1 VRTARE
7 TVRLLLVGVLWAAS
21 VIALCLPLPA
31 PLAQSGAPEWS
42 RMAQATGVWFAAALA
57 LGLGYRKLFWL
68 PRAFT
73 QVRFWLLAAL
83 FAVIATLGMSFAQT
97 GTAELVTAN
106 PWWAMVTMLGRVPAL
121 YMGMALL
128 ATALANPR
136 TVSKGDPSDARGMP
150 ARVSRTDGSTRQ
162 GYVDAGEPDMVT
174 AARQPSAQ
182 AVAVTAARSAISPP
196 AQRGTSGAVQA
207 GRAMWPTWAFVL
219 LLLVGWLPYLW
230 TVWPGTVSND
240 SITQLAE
247 VLGRKPLGNAN
258 PLFQTGLVWL
268 AVTVGQGWLGSGD
281 AAVALYVCVQG
292 ILLAWLL
299 GYTLRR
305 IAESGAP
312 GWLTGLSAVFFM
324 LCPIFPTFAFCMGKD
339 TAFAMAALWLTLMA
353 WRVLE
358 SKWPPLRT
366 TAGLCLSAALCAL
379 TRNAGAVLAA
389 ATLVGLLLYALAMR
403 TRQWRAPLAALAV
416 ATAVILTL
424 YGVAIPRLGAAS
436 IPETENWSIPL
447 QQAART
453 AISEPLTAQER
464 AAIDAVLPLDALAAA
479 YNGELSDPVKALWR
493 ADVTAEQ
500 QQTFWQTWLRL
511 GVKHPATYLSA
522 TFHNAYGYLLPGFVS
537 TIKPTF
543 LLGMEGR
550 TTLIDGAFAFTV
562 NPSATALKRTLQ
574 TWFSVIPFRLLVSP
588 GGYGWLTLFA
598 FAAVMSARKRRNA
611 LCMIPALLTLAGCL
625 CSAVNGYF
633 RYALPLYALT
643 PVLLALA
650 AQALRSGL
658 RKRFQ
663 PEPMEIRPR

>member
-1 VRTARE
+1 MRTARE
-7 TVRLLLVGVLWAAS
+7 TVRLLLVGLLWAAS

-73 QVRFWLLAAL
+73 QFRFWLLAAF

-97 GTAELVTAN
+97 GTAELVTAH
-106 PWWAMVTMLGRVPAL
+106 PWWAMGSVAGHVPAL
-121 YMGMALL
+121 YMGMVLL
-128 ATALANPR
+128 ATALAKPR
-136 TVSKGDPSDARGMP
+136 IADKVDPSDARGIP

-162 GYVDAGEPDMVT
+162 GYADAWEPDRVA

-182 AVAVTAARSAISPP
+182 AVAVTAQRSAPGSLL
-196 AQRGTSGAVQA
+196 A
-207 GRAMWPTWAFVL
+207 GRALWPTWAFVL

-281 AAVALYVCVQG
+281 TAVALYVCVQG
-292 ILLAWLL
+292 VLLAWLL

-379 TRNAGAVLAA
+379 TRNAGAVLTAV
-389 ATLVGLLLYALAMR
+389 TLVGLLLYALAMH
-403 TRQWRAPLAALAV
+403 TRQWRAPLAALA
-416 ATAVILTL
+416 TAAAAILIL

-436 IPETENWSIPL
+436 IPGTENWSIPL

-464 AAIDAVLPLDALAAA
+464 AAIDAVLPVDALAAA

-493 ADVTAEQ
+493 ADATAAQ
-500 QQTFWQTWLRL
+500 QQAFWQTWLRL

-574 TWFSVIPFRLLVSP
+574 AWFSAVPFRLLVSP

-598 FAAVMSARKRRNA
+598 FAAVMTARKRRNA

-650 AQALRSGL
+650 AQALRSGP
-658 RKRFQ
+658 RKRTQ